1 MRRRLIAVGVTC
13 AAAIMIAGCAPDQP
27 LGAVASAITT
37 ASDTVT
43 FDRSATAFGDGF
55 VAVRY
60 PDEESTD
67 LTFVVTDGVTSWYV
81 RTNPACAGFAVT
93 GVDGEDLLVVL
104 DSDASVQDGQLSSM
118 TVASAFRADGSIAWG
133 PEPVPGALSD
143 DGLITTEMLG
153 GAMMT
158 ETSSTTALSPSTGA
172 ILHLPSNERAV
183 HAAEGLL
190 ATQTPEGVLVRDA
203 AAPSAPLLWRSTE
216 HTPVDAIGPAV
227 VAEGHEVSVQSYVVL
242 EWPTA
247 NGLLSTVHRFID
259 GAILSTFPGQ
269 ADARTLVTPTAD
281 IAIFTATGAGAD
293 SRTVTAV
300 SAEHAELWTED
311 LPAESLPVSV
321 TTDEVWFT
329 GPGGYLHRS
338 MTDDSFAPTEYPGP
352 LLALRSG
359 YEVRHLDA
367 ARLYDLSATP

>member
-1 MRRRLIAVGVTC
+1 MRRPLIAVGVTC
-13 AAAIMIAGCAPDQP
+13 AAAIMIAGCAPEQP

-67 LTFVVTDGVTSWYV
+67 LTFVVTDGVTSWDV
-81 RTNPACAGFAVT
+81 QTNPACAGFAVT
-93 GVDGEDLLVVL
+93 RADGEDLLVVL
-104 DSDASVQDGQLSSM
+104 DSDASVQDGQLSST
-118 TVASAFRADGSIAWG
+118 TVATAFRTDGTIAWG

-172 ILHLPSNERAV
+172 TVHLPRSERAV

-190 ATQTPEGVLVRDA
+190 ATQTPEGVVVRDA
-203 AAPSAPLLWRSTE
+203 AVPSAPVLWRSSE
-216 HTPVDAIGPAV
+216 VAPVGAIGPAT
-227 VAEGHEVSVQSYVVL
+227 VAEGHEVSVQSYLVL
-242 EWPTA
+242 EWPTTH
-247 NGLLSTVHRFID
+247 GPLSTVHRFID
-259 GAILSTFPGQ
+259 GTILATLPGQ
-269 ADARTLVTPTAD
+269 PDARTLVTPTAD
-281 IAIFTATGAGAD
+281 IAIFTAAAAG

-300 SAEHAELWTED
+300 SAGHAQLWAED

-329 GPGGYLHRS
+329 GPSGYLHRAI
-338 MTDDSFAPTEYPGP
+338 TDDTFEPTERSGP

-359 YEVRHLDA
+359 FEVTHLDVP
-367 ARLYDLSATP
+367 RLYDLRPSP